1 MITENEVAKYQLD
14 RYEIN
19 FINKKIENLPK
30 KVGDFQKALFFE
42 GLEIFQKCIDD
53 YQSKVEE
60 SYVDLISNIAD
71 FEKTPKTSENT
82 TKVYNEETITRNKS
96 KPSIIGFIRRSTFYD
111 NFYAFW
117 DNKLSSKEDLE
128 IFSIENAVHTFY
140 PIFVEEIKGPLKK
153 SLLIFDYLLRIASGE
168 KLKWSE
174 FQFNKKG
181 GNKYITDIVKSIE
194 HSCRDTRYLKA
205 VIEGL
210 NPPNDPLK
218 LMFLRNAGAHSNYR
232 IINQNDKIW
241 IEIAQ
246 IKEKIPAMVFLG
258 LYSMTID
265 LIVMLNIMIHLGYR
279 RLEKFKDIKK

>member
-60 SYVDLISNIAD
+60 SYNVDLISNIID
-71 FEKTPKTSENT
+71 
-82 TKVYNEETITRNKS
+82 
-96 KPSIIGFIRRSTFYD
+96 FIRRSTFYD

-117 DNKLSSKEDLE
+117 DNKLSSKEDPE
-128 IFSIENAVHTFY
+128 IFSIENVVHTFY
-140 PIFVEEIKGPLKK
+140 PIFVEEIEGPLKK

-168 KLKWSE
+168 KLKWSK

-181 GNKYITDIVKSIE
+181 VNKYIPDIVTSIE
-194 HSCRDTRYLKA
+194 HSCGNTRYLKA

-218 LMFLRNAGAHSNYR
+218 LKFLRNAGAHSNYR

-246 IKEKIPAMVFLG
+246 IEEKIPAMFFLG

-265 LIVMLNIMIHLGYR
+265 LIVMLNIMIRLGYR